1 MGGGGR
7 RWAGLLLLSSCCS
20 PQLLLLS
27 LPYSPQNKNQPPHV
41 DNCICGGLMSD
52 TAADTA
58 APSAAAA
65 KKPRAKA
72 AAKEPKVCPAPALV
86 CPTSFS
92 SCQTFNNCIN
102 HLLRHPLPK
111 KQRSS
116 RRKKKMPF
124 LSAVAMMWSKEIWAL
139 TAAATRTLR
148 KRSDC
153 AIGLTDANQLPLF
166 AHNSC

>member
-1 MGGGGR
+1 MGR
-7 RWAGLLLLSSCCS
+7 PLLLSSCCCS
-20 PQLLLLS
+20 SAATS
-27 LPYSPQNKNQPPHV
+27 LPPLFASKDTQSHRV
-41 DNCICGGLMSD
+41 DNCICGRLMS
-52 TAADTA
+52 DTA

-72 AAKEPKVCPAPALV
+72 AAKEPKVCPPPALV

-92 SCQTFNNCIN
+92 SCQTFNNGVN

-116 RRKKKMPF
+116 RRKRKMPC
-124 LSAVAMMWSKEIWAL
+124 LSAAAMMHSKEIWAL

-153 AIGLTDANQLPLF
+153 TIGLIDADQLPLF